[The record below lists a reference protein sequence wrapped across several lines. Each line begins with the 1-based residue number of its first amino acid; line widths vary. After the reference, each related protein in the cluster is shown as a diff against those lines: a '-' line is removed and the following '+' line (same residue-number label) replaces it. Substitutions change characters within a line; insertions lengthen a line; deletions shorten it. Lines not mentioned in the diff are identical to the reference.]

1 MIPAFGRSSASERD
15 ESAGGWRC
23 KWRSMHDARLLRYG
37 AAMLL
42 ALAAALITFNRNVML
57 ETPFFLFLGA
67 VALSAIYGGLG
78 PAFVTAALSL
88 LLIRG
93 LFPPEFARYLG
104 ERPERIERLAAF
116 VLVTLMISSLIAAL
130 RRERNVLR
138 DSEELCRTLADV
150 TREAVI
156 LIDAKGLIV
165 WANRAATKMFAPVGS
180 LLGAHASAAIPEECW
195 AAELSAVAQHFE
207 CPREG
212 QFKQITL
219 PGIQDHPLALEVRF
233 SALQKAGRDVL
244 ALMARDVTRY
254 VCSSV
259 PKPAPRA

>member
-1 MIPAFGRSSASERD
+1 
-15 ESAGGWRC
+15 
-23 KWRSMHDARLLRYG
+23 MHDARLLRYG
-37 AAMLL
+37 AAILL
-42 ALAAALITFNRNVML
+42 ALAAAVITFNRHVML

-78 PAFVTAALSL
+78 PAFVTAAFSL

-138 DSEELCRTLADV
+138 ESEELCRTLADV

-165 WANRAATKMFAPVGS
+165 WANRAATRMFAPAG
-180 LLGAHASAAIPEECW
+180 LLGAHAGAVIPEECW

-207 CPREG
+207 CPRDG
-212 QFKQITL
+212 RVKQITL
-219 PGIQDHPLALEVRF
+219 PGIQGYPLALEVRF

-254 VCSSV
+254 VCSFV
-259 PKPAPRA
+259 PQPAQRA